1 MPLPKSWQTISLP
14 ELAPSRR
21 AAGGTA
27 AAPGPAVFVSPSVSS
42 LNFDEEAVVD
52 TDRKIERHRYA
63 KLLLHHVPR
72 YQQFTSMDL
81 FAETFLRDI
90 ALQDGV
96 TPQARAAAAT
106 WVMKLMC
113 SSSSKKRLMEPLV
126 DALFPA
132 IYRDYDE
139 QKLDHAPPSIQALVN
154 DRTLLRD
161 NPYFS
166 HSMYVQ
172 DIVAIN
178 ATIENLSRK
187 IQRTF
192 PAIMQ
197 WKRLV
202 VILAEYVRN
211 TIKRRAFSAWRELAR
226 RRRIEDLLRRN
237 VIIRHEK
244 NIRSSR
250 LQAAFFRWKTAVETS
265 RTEYLTERLHQA
277 AFQLE
282 RAKNQFQMQCF
293 RSDKLQL
300 SHEQGQVEI
309 QHLIEERDE
318 LLRSVEELKEIL
330 VLREKEHQ
338 DRMKNCVREVVTLVQ
353 QQRCILRR
361 AIDARLCV
369 EEITA
374 GWLDE
379 AISEF
384 KSKATDEEA
393 LPPGY
398 KFLLKWC
405 NQIYLRQ
412 RTKKPLRVSNFAA
425 DFANGEAYLLLLQ
438 YVFSGDQL
446 ATINPPPPPRWLSKV
461 NKTERLNRVCQFAAS
476 TPLAIAL
483 EPVDLSEK
491 REDKIA
497 AAVAE
502 IFLYHIR
509 EKRVMYTNRAL
520 QIVGDV
526 ALRCE
531 PGANN
536 FAAAINTPTRSESA
550 SGKDNASDSVGVFND
565 GFGGA
570 ASFHDEE
577 TLRRQVMEWGCELEQ
592 WEAELQRNVVQENKL
607 QHCGVT
613 IAHDAAHMMRER
625 SKGQPVYVVTSSTG
639 LIFTSINA
647 KNMEDLRTKFKMP
660 NPQGW
665 KTLVR
670 VALKNVL
677 WKHVRLIASHFYH
690 FAGVDARRM
699 SEVQFWR
706 FVEETQVAAEPLG
719 PLVAM
724 QIFDAVVSP
733 QIASIWRVAGK
744 DEKREKMLEAVQEQ
758 IEIRFLKPNQFTE
771 ILVRFAVARYKGG
784 IIEATEHF
792 LSELRLPVM
801 ERILPVTLLF
811 YEPESQRVMSYF
823 QHDLAR
829 VFFFYMNHQLNES
842 LKGRSHK
849 MQGCGRFMA
858 RLSYTTYIKM
868 FADCDFILP
877 EQDGESGSVG
887 YQRKTRCMSIDEVLK
902 MLEDVQRRIPSISP
916 GELCF
921 SLFLETFGVACTYWW
936 PDPAVP
942 LSRKLAAFLSRL
954 MEKLRAVFASDVLI
968 LGNPPCVSLEGGAHV
983 ELF

>member
-1 MPLPKSWQTISLP
+1 MPLPKCWQTVSLP
-14 ELAPSRR
+14 ELVPSRR

-27 AAPGPAVFVSPSVSS
+27 AAPPAAAVVVPSSVSS
-42 LNFDEEAVVD
+42 PNFDEEAAVD

-63 KLLLHHVPR
+63 KLLLRHVPR
-72 YQQFTSMDL
+72 YQQFTSVDL

-96 TPQARAAAAT
+96 TLQTRAAAAT
-106 WVMKLMC
+106 WVMKLIC
-113 SSSSKKRLMEPLV
+113 SSSSKKRLMEALM

-166 HSMYVQ
+166 HSMYMQ
-172 DIVAIN
+172 DIVVSD
-178 ATIENLSRK
+178 ATIETLSRK
-187 IQRTF
+187 VQRTL

-197 WKRLV
+197 WKRFV
-202 VILAEYVRN
+202 VILVEYVRN
-211 TIKRRAFSAWRELAR
+211 TIKRRAFSAWWKIAR
-226 RRRIEDLLRRN
+226 RRRVEDLLRRN

-250 LQAAFFRWKTAVETS
+250 LQAAFFRWKTAVEAS

-282 RAKNQFQMQCF
+282 SAKNQFQMQCF

-300 SHEQGQVEI
+300 SYEQGQADIESLIGERNELCRRVEG
-309 QHLIEERDE
+309 LNET
-318 LLRSVEELKEIL
+318 LALK
-330 VLREKEHQ
+330 EKEHQ
-338 DRMKNCVREVVTLVQ
+338 DRMKNCVKEIVTLVQ
-353 QQRCILRR
+353 QQRCVLRR

-384 KSKATDEEA
+384 KSKVADEEA
-393 LPPGY
+393 FPPSY
-398 KFLLKWC
+398 KCLLKWC
-405 NQIYLRQ
+405 NQIYSKQ
-412 RTKKPLRVSNFAA
+412 GGKKPLRVSNFAA
-425 DFANGEAYLLLLQ
+425 DFANGEAYYLLLQ
-438 YVFSGDQL
+438 YVFSEDQL
-446 ATINPPPPPRWLSKV
+446 ATIKPPPLPMWLSKV
-461 NKTERLNRVCQFAAS
+461 NKTERLNRVCAFAAS
-476 TPLAIAL
+476 TPLANVL
-483 EPVDLSEK
+483 ESVDLSQK

-502 IFLYHIR
+502 IFLYHIG
-509 EKRVMYTNRAL
+509 EKRVMYTNKAL
-520 QIVGDV
+520 QLVDDV

-536 FAAAINTPTRSESA
+536 FAVARNTPTRTASA
-550 SGKDNASDSVGVFND
+550 SGKDNDSDSDD
-565 GFGGA
+565 GFGGGA
-570 ASFHDEE
+570 GFHDEE
-577 TLRRQVMEWGCELEQ
+577 TLRRQVMEWGGELEQ
-592 WEAELQRNVVQENKL
+592 WETELQRNVVQENNL
-607 QHCGVT
+607 QHCGAA

-639 LIFTSINA
+639 LIFTSVNA

-690 FAGVDARRM
+690 FAGVDAQRM

-706 FVEETQVAAEPLG
+706 FVEETQVAAEPLT

-724 QIFDAVVSP
+724 QIFDVVVSP
-733 QIASIWRVAGK
+733 QIAAIWRTASK

-771 ILVRFAVARYKGG
+771 TLVRFAVARYKGG
-784 IIEATEHF
+784 IIEVTDHF
-792 LSELRLPVM
+792 LSGLPLPVM
-801 ERILPVTLLF
+801 QRILPVTPLF
-811 YEPESQRVMSYF
+811 YEPEPQRVMNYF
-823 QHDLAR
+823 QHDMAR

-842 LKGRSHK
+842 LKGRSLKVH
-849 MQGCGRFMA
+849 GCGRFMA

-877 EQDGESGSVG
+877 EQDDDSGSVLG
-887 YQRKTRCMSIDEVLK
+887 YQRKTRFMSIDEVLK
-902 MLEDVQRRIPSISP
+902 MLEDVKRRIPSISP

-921 SLFLETFGVACTYWW
+921 SLFLETFGVACVYWW

-954 MEKLRAVFASDVLI
+954 VEKLRAVFASDVLV
-968 LGNPPCVSLEGGAHV
+968 LGDPPGVSLEGGAHV
-983 ELF
+983 ELS